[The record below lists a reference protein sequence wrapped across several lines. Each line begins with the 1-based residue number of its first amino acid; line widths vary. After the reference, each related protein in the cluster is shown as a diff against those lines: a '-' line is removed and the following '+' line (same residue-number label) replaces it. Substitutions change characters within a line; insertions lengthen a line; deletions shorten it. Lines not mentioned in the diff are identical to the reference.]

1 MVCDNICPI
10 WVGAQIWVPIEPPMA
25 GPGDQ
30 RWMDDLGDWLGTTA
44 QPIIFMG
51 TGWGYFMG
59 YY

>member
-1 MVCDNICPI
+1 MPYLGRCL
-10 WVGAQIWVPIEPPMA
+10 WVPIEPPMA

-30 RWMDDLGDWLGTTA
+30 RWMDDLGDWLGATA

>member
-1 MVCDNICPI
+1 
-10 WVGAQIWVPIEPPMA
+10 
-25 GPGDQ
+25 
-30 RWMDDLGDWLGTTA
+30 MDDLGDWLGATA